1 MGIELTPDQL
11 NCSYLAEHWWKH
23 STSQL
28 FEISGK
34 AGTGKTFMVL
44 YLIKNIFDLELDDVL
59 FCAYTGKAASVLTRS
74 GCPAQTIH
82 SAIYDYVKRPQY
94 DEDGKMIRKPS
105 GAPVLKGVFEKK
117 SQLKKNYSL
126 IVVDEASFVNIDVA
140 KDLLSFKIPVVAL
153 GDLNQLPPVFGDQF
167 FLTNPDVVL
176 RQIMR
181 QADGSPVV
189 YLANQILE
197 GNPLKVGVY
206 KTSYVIRR
214 DDVTD
219 FQLQTADMIL
229 CGTNSL
235 RHAINNKFRDE
246 YLRYKY
252 RDFPQLGEK
261 VICKRNNWDRSIG
274 GGIYLTNGMT
284 GTVEY
289 VDKSSYK
296 KNSFIMDFKPDFG
309 KKSFRNLNVNYDR
322 LMKGENY
329 EEVDFGDKFLDQFEF
344 GYANTVHSS
353 QGSQWKS
360 VVFFDQKFMGYDDQ
374 RRLEY
379 TAITRAEEQIGIL
392 L

>member
-1 MGIELTPDQL
+1 MGIVLTNDQL
-11 NCSYLAEHWWKH
+11 KASYLAEIWWKH

-44 YLIKNIFDLELDDVL
+44 YLIKEVFNLEMDDVL
-59 FCAYTGKAASVLTRS
+59 FVAYTGKAATVLSRN

-82 SAIYDYVKRPQY
+82 SAIYDYVKRPDK
-94 DEDGKMIRKPS
+94 DEDGNIRRKAS
-105 GAPVLKGVFEKK
+105 GAPILKGVFEKK
-117 SQLKKNYSL
+117 SMLKKKYSL

-140 KDLLSFKIPVVAL
+140 RDLLSFGIPVIAL

-167 FLTNPDVVL
+167 FLTKPDVIL
-176 RQIMR
+176 NQIMR
-181 QADGSPVV
+181 QEDGSPIV
-189 YLANQILE
+189 YLANQILDC
-197 GNPLKVGVY
+197 NPLKVGVY
-206 KTSYVIRR
+206 KNCYVIKR

-219 FQLQTADMIL
+219 FQLQSADMIL
-229 CGTNSL
+229 CGTNAL

-246 YLRYKY
+246 YLRFKY

-284 GTVEY
+284 GTVDY
-289 VDKSSYK
+289 VDKSSYNK
-296 KNSFIMDFKPDFG
+296 KSFTMDFKPDFG
-309 KKSFRNLNVNYDR
+309 NKVFRNLKVNYNR
-322 LMKGENY
+322 LMKGGDY
-329 EEVDFGDKFLDQFEF
+329 EEEDYSEKFLDQFEF

-360 VVFFDQKFMGYDDQ
+360 VVFFDQKFMAPDDQ
-374 RRLEY
+374 RKLEY